1 MAFPCFCSLLG
12 RGLLSQEEWGL
23 LGSSVFLLVAW
34 WGLLYQEE
42 RGLLGHCAARK
53 DVAEPLTIQF
63 VVQVSGP
70 SAAGAQV
77 QCRLLAACIRGAVD
91 GLTSTPFL
99 YYKRL
104 NGTVQVQSHFD

>member
-1 MAFPCFCSLLG
+1 MFSDVAFSCFCSLLG
-12 RGLLSQEEWGL
+12 CIFVVTSGTSFFR
-23 LGSSVFLLVAW
+23 
-34 WGLLYQEE
+34 GLLYQEE
-42 RGLLGHCAARK
+42 KGLLGHCAAPK
-53 DVAEPLTIQF
+53 DVAEPLTIQV